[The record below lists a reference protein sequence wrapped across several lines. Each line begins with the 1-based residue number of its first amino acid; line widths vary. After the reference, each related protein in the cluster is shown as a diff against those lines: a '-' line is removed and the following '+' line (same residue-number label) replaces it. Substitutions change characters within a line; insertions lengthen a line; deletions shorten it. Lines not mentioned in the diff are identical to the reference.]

1 MGESAPRKSGDLF
14 DSVFD
19 SVQDGVSILDRDLR
33 IVRVNRTMEGWY
45 AHAMPLVG
53 RRCHEAYHG
62 SDSVCASCPSLR
74 TLETGLPQTETVPLT
89 GPNGVVVGWL
99 DLFAFPMFDTESGTV
114 TGVIEYVRNISQQV
128 QAETELRSE
137 RDFLSR
143 REQFDRALL
152 DESPIGISVRSADG
166 RLLSFNR
173 AWRLIWNMPD
183 DAVMEDMARERSG
196 LCLDERD
203 SYLGPWTDDVRR
215 IYQEGGTLHIPELQL
230 RNRRPGA
237 ASWVSQH
244 FYSISSPD
252 GSVDRVVILTEDIT
266 ERKSAETALKESE
279 ERYRSL
285 TEASHDSIF
294 EIDSEGI
301 IRFVNTSA
309 SRMLGVPPAE
319 ALGRRMAEFF
329 PEEIARGQMSSIMN
343 VLGTGEP
350 WYFEKE
356 TVMPGGSF
364 WLGTWL
370 VPLNGPDGRPRS
382 VLGFARDITGRID
395 SERREKELLAQLY
408 SAQKMESVGRLAGG
422 IAHDFN
428 NLLTLILG
436 HVELALG
443 AIVENDSGFPMM
455 SCLEEVL
462 KAGDRARRLT
472 DQLLALGRRQML
484 VMKLLDLNEVI
495 RGLWGI
501 LRRLIGEDIDLVTR
515 LEASPSTIM
524 ADFTQVEQVL
534 MNLVVNARDAMPFGG
549 RLTVETASVVL
560 DEEYVAAHPE
570 ASPGLS
576 VMVRVADTGTGMD
589 EETLKHIFEPF
600 FTTKDVGK
608 GTGLGLSTVYGI
620 VRQHGGHV
628 TVETH
633 KGYGSTFSVYFPCR
647 EGEVEARP
655 EARELRADAAAPRTI
670 MVVEDD
676 FPVRKL
682 LCRILEQSGYRVIEV
697 EDPVMASEIAVQQ
710 GPVDLL
716 LTDVVMPVLSGKQV
730 ADRVTAASPGTRVL
744 YLSGYTD
751 DVISHHGLLDDGVP
765 FLKKPFTIGVLTERI
780 RELLG
785 D

>member
-1 MGESAPRKSGDLF
+1 
-14 DSVFD
+14 
-19 SVQDGVSILDRDLR
+19 
-33 IVRVNRTMEGWY
+33 MEGWY
-45 AHAMPLVG
+45 SHAMPLVG

-62 SDSVCASCPSLR
+62 SDSVCRSCPSVR
-74 TLETGLPQTETVPLT
+74 TLETGLPQMETVPLT

-99 DLFAFPMFDTESGTV
+99 DLFAFPMFDTETGPV
-114 TGVIEYVRNISQQV
+114 TGVIEYVRNVSQQV

-137 RDFLSR
+137 RDFLRR
-143 REQFDRALL
+143 REQFDRALI
-152 DESPIGISVRSADG
+152 DESPIGISVRSSDG

-173 AWRLIWNMPD
+173 AWRQIWNMPD
-183 DAVMEDMARERSG
+183 EVIMEDMARERSG

-203 SYLGPWTDDVRR
+203 SYLGPWTDEVRR
-215 IYQEGGTLHIPELQL
+215 IYQEGGTLHIPELPL

-266 ERKSAETALKESE
+266 ERKSAEIALKESE

-285 TEASHDSIF
+285 AEASHDAIF
-294 EIDSEGI
+294 EIDREGM

-309 SRMLGVPPAE
+309 SRMLGVPSSE

-343 VLGTGEP
+343 VLLTGEP

-370 VPLNGPDGRPRS
+370 VPLRGSDGSPAS

-395 SERREKELLAQLY
+395 SERREKELLTQLY

-515 LEASPSTIM
+515 LDASPSTIM
-524 ADFTQVEQVL
+524 ADFTQIEQVL

-549 RLTVETASVVL
+549 RLTVETESVVL
-560 DEEYVAAHPE
+560 DDEYVGTHPE
-570 ASPGLS
+570 ATPGLS

-600 FTTKDVGK
+600 FTTKEIGK

-628 TVETH
+628 IVETLQ
-633 KGYGSTFSVYFPCR
+633 GYGSTFSVFFPCR
-647 EGEVEARP
+647 EGQVEARS
-655 EARELRADAAAPRTI
+655 ETAGLRTEAAPSRTI